1 MKKIFAAILAVFM
14 IFAGLSI
21 RGNEERLEPIET
33 TESGGCVRVDTLL
46 SAETVIS
53 RLAAR
58 ELWREKFDGVT
69 VYYAYSDFVR
79 GYEVVH
85 GKRVNVMIAE
95 RKEGT
100 AVGMPLL
107 TGSY

>member
-1 MKKIFAAILAVFM
+1 MKKVFASVLAVFM
-14 IFAGLSI
+14 IFAGLNIRSDPQRLDPVSI
-21 RGNEERLEPIET
+21 AKE
-33 TESGGCVRVDTLL
+33 GGCVRVDTLL
-46 SAETVIS
+46 DVEAVLD
-53 RLAAR
+53 RLCAK
-58 ELWREKFDGVT
+58 ELWRESFDAVT

-95 RKEGT
+95 REEYT

>member
-21 RGNEERLEPIET
+21 RGREDRLEPMERS
-33 TESGGCVRVDTLL
+33 ESGGCVRVDTLL

-58 ELWREKFDGVT
+58 ELC
-69 VYYAYSDFVR
+69 
-79 GYEVVH
+79 
-85 GKRVNVMIAE
+85 GKRWAALRSTM
-95 RKEGT
+95 RT
-100 AVGMPLL
+100 AISFAD
-107 TGSY
+107 TR

>member
-21 RGNEERLEPIET
+21 RGREDRLEPMERS
-33 TESGGCVRVDTLL
+33 ESGGCVRVDTLL

-58 ELWREKFDGVT
+58 ELWREEVCGVT
-69 VYYAYSDFVR
+69 IYYAYSDFVR
-79 GYEVVH
+79 GYEIVH
-85 GKRVNVMIAE
+85 RKRVNVMIAE
-95 RKEGT
+95 REEVT